1 MGLERQTEAKQK
13 PSGVPPVQ
21 VTTQAT
27 LQHQLWWQFFLA
39 SPFSFFEIT
48 KYTRTARYIPQKID
62 KLVPVM
68 TKEEAQTFGLIWLL
82 TFLLSFATFD
92 IHFLTFFFLKQTVI
106 TLEATFRRMLS
117 LKW

>member
-1 MGLERQTEAKQK
+1 
-13 PSGVPPVQ
+13 
-21 VTTQAT
+21 
-27 LQHQLWWQFFLA
+27 
-39 SPFSFFEIT
+39 
-48 KYTRTARYIPQKID
+48 
-62 KLVPVM
+62 M

-117 LKW
+117 LK